1 MGRGADVHEITMA
14 ASAGTAAAMPAD
26 PAGRPPRLLLVVPTY
41 DERENLPALV
51 ERVFAALPGA
61 EVLVVDDGSPDGT
74 ADLVRELAAGRPGL
88 HLLERRGERGLGR
101 AYVAGLARG
110 LAAGYEVLGTMD
122 ADLSHDPA
130 YLPAMLARMADGKDS
145 AADVVIGSRYVPG
158 GGTVH
163 WGLHRRL
170 LSRLANRFAAR
181 LLGLRLR
188 DLTSG
193 FRLYR
198 AQALAA
204 IDLAA
209 ITSTGYSFLA
219 ELLYRL
225 DAAGARIAESPIVFV
240 DRREGRSKLSP
251 AEIPKGAY
259 HLLRLRL
266 GRTAPARS
274 AAPAAAK

>member
-1 MGRGADVHEITMA
+1 MHETTIE
-14 ASAGTAAAMPAD
+14 AGVGTTSRTPRDTAA
-26 PAGRPPRLLLVVPTY
+26 RPPRLLLVVPTY
-41 DERENLPALV
+41 DERGNLAALV

-74 ADLVRELAAGRPGL
+74 ADLARELAAHRPGL

-101 AYVAGLARG
+101 AYAAGLARG

-130 YLPAMLARMADGKDS
+130 YLPAMLARLAGRGGA
-145 AADVVIGSRYVPG
+145 AADVVVGSRYVPG

-181 LLGLRLR
+181 LLGLDLR

-198 AQALAA
+198 AEALAA
-204 IDLAA
+204 VDLAA

-219 ELLYRL
+219 ELLHRL
-225 DAAGARIAESPIVFV
+225 AAAGASIAESPIVFV
-240 DRREGRSKLSP
+240 DRRKGRSKLSP
-251 AEIPKGAY
+251 LEIPKGAY

-266 GRTAPARS
+266 GRATPIRS
-274 AAPAAAK
+274 TAPAAAK

>member
-14 ASAGTAAAMPAD
+14 ASAGTAAAMPAMPTD
-26 PAGRPPRLLLVVPTY
+26 AAGRPPRLLLVVPTY

-61 EVLVVDDGSPDGT
+61 EILVVDDGSPDGT
-74 ADLVRELAAGRPGL
+74 ADLVRELATGRPGL

-130 YLPAMLARMADGKDS
+130 YLPAMLAQMTGG
-145 AADVVIGSRYVPG
+145 ADVVIGSRYVPG
-158 GGTVH
+158 GGTVN

-170 LSRLANRFAAR
+170 LSRLANRFAGR

-198 AQALAA
+198 APALAA

>member
-1 MGRGADVHEITMA
+1 VHETTIA
-14 ASAGTAAAMPAD
+14 ASAGTVAAMPEET
-26 PAGRPPRLLLVVPTY
+26 AGRQPRLLLVVPTY
-41 DERENLPALV
+41 NERGNLAALV
-51 ERVFAALPGA
+51 ERTFAALPSA
-61 EVLVVDDGSPDGT
+61 ELLVVDDGSPDGT
-74 ADLVRELAAGRPGL
+74 AGLARELAAARPGL

-110 LAAGYEVLGTMD
+110 LAAGYEVVGTMD

-130 YLPAMLARMADGKDS
+130 YLPAMLARLAGGDGPE
-145 AADVVIGSRYVPG
+145 ADVVVGSRYVPG

-181 LLGLRLR
+181 LLGLRLS

-198 AQALAA
+198 AEALAA
-204 IDLAA
+204 VDLAA

-240 DRREGRSKLSP
+240 DRRQGSSKLSP
-251 AEIPKGAY
+251 VEIPKGAF
-259 HLLRLRL
+259 HLLKLRL
-266 GRTAPARS
+266 GRTAPERRT
-274 AAPAAAK
+274 AAAAAK